1 MKEERKKEQEIYI
14 KGFKDYFSSLY
25 SKVNHFHKKT
35 SNILVISQCGVSKSD
50 KCNIPAKDMYLGQ
63 ANQYL
68 LNNLKKDVDWIIISG
83 GYGVISS
90 DTLISPYDDDM
101 MKITRKNMKS
111 LKSFLRFTEDIG
123 EIVKQGYD
131 EIIFCVSDRWLCNI
145 DLDYIRECS
154 PNSRFILFPAKDF
167 KGSIPNNSVEIY
179 PTLNDCSRLKS
190 IIVWIKEKI
199 TADYLNSGKDIC
211 KYLDKVEVKYKIK

>member
-1 MKEERKKEQEIYI
+1 MDKKEEQKIYI
-14 KGFKDYFSSLY
+14 EGFKNYFSDLY
-25 SKVNHFHKKT
+25 NKVDHFHKKT

-50 KCNIPAKDMYLGQ
+50 KCNIPARDMYLGQ

-68 LNNLKKDVDWIIISG
+68 LKNLKNVDWIIISG

-90 DTLISPYDDDM
+90 NTLISPYDDDM

-111 LKSFLRFTEDIG
+111 LKDFLRFTEDIG
-123 EIVKQGYD
+123 EIAKQGYD
-131 EIIFCVSDRWLCNI
+131 EIVFCISDRWLCNI

-167 KGSIPNNSVEIY
+167 KGSIPDNSIEIY
-179 PTLNDCSRLKS
+179 PTINDCSRLRS

-211 KYLDKVEVKYKIK
+211 EYLDQIEVNYR